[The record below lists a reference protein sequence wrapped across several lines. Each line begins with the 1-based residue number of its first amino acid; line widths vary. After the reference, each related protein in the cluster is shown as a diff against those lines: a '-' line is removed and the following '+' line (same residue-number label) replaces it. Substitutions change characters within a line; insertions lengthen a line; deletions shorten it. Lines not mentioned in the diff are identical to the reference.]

1 MSQSNNTMSKLD
13 ELVEQFKKISMM
25 NYKLRKFLDVLMSD
39 LDDKNIKTSS
49 YRDELKKIY
58 ESIDLKK

>member
-1 MSQSNNTMSKLD
+1 MSKLD